1 MGIAA
6 VSLTAVSVAGVGVD
20 TRKMS
25 RLSKSK
31 SDRKIGHWRLS
42 NDGQVTY
49 KKVCQFSLNLN
60 VLFSE
65 FFLYMNSVLSTSDD
79 ECNFTVCVP
88 VAWNGLPCDL
98 WPTDVFQQMHC

>member
-49 KKVCQFSLNLN
+49 KKVCCFSFNLNFLSLN
-60 VLFSE
+60 FY
-65 FFLYMNSVLSTSDD
+65 LYISCMWSTSYD
-79 ECNFTVCVP
+79 ECSVTVYAP
-88 VAWNGLPCDL
+88 VAWNVLL
-98 WPTDVFQQMHC
+98 TVSRN